1 MMFLN
6 RSRACHFVTGC
17 LTLIAANALALPAF
31 PGAEGAGANAT
42 GGRGG
47 SVYYVTNLNDSGPGS
62 LRTGI
67 STGNRTILFKVSGT
81 IDLQSDLKI
90 NKPNIT
96 IAGQTAPGDGITL
109 RRRLTSVQ
117 NTHDVIVRFIRSRVG
132 DLDSSFQDDSFHV
145 VGGTNI
151 MVDHVSSSWSV
162 DECLSVTHSTNV
174 TIQWSMISESL
185 KNSQHVKGAHGYA
198 TLLRYGQGQLTFH
211 HNLYQHHD
219 SRNPRLGD
227 NLKLDFVNNVI
238 YDWGGRAGYSGSD
251 STDLG
256 DNPGGYVNF
265 LNYVNNY
272 LVAGPATGP
281 KTQAFL
287 GGATNTIIFQ
297 SGNFIDGNRNGIL
310 DGSNTGWSM
319 FSGTYVPSGERYPVP
334 PIDADEARIAYQR
347 VLAFAGASVARDAV
361 DLRLLG
367 TVRNQTGRLVDTVGP
382 NDQASDY
389 VTNTVEGV
397 VRIAVRGW
405 PVLNSVTPPIDSD
418 NDGIPDYFESALG
431 WNPNFANNN
440 HTNADGYT
448 DLEWYLNWLAEPH
461 AITGFREPVEI
472 NLRALTGENPDLQF
486 FDVASTN
493 GLVVLQ
499 PDGFTAQ
506 FVPATNFTG
515 LTQFT
520 FSVTNTAD
528 HVAFGSVAVTVL
540 VSNSPPVF
548 SAIPDQTVI
557 AGATLSLTNRAETS
571 DALQPLTF
579 SLLNAPA
586 GAALNSTSGNFTW
599 RPAINQSGTT
609 NLVRIVATD
618 SGSPS
623 LSATQTF
630 NVIVNAPVQPRAEV
644 SVAGSQLSLWITGD
658 FGPDYFI
665 EASTNLLNWDS
676 VFATN
681 SPVLPFLWSDI
692 ENTNFHQRFYRI
704 RLGP

>member
-6 RSRACHFVTGC
+6 RSRACHFLIGC
-17 LTLIAANALALPAF
+17 LAMMTADALALPAF

-62 LRTGI
+62 LRTGV
-67 STGNRTILFKVSGT
+67 SAGNRTILFKVSGT

-109 RRRLTSVQ
+109 RRRITSVQ

-145 VGGTNI
+145 VSGTNI
-151 MVDHVSSSWSV
+151 IVDHVSSSWSV

-185 KNSQHVKGAHGYA
+185 KNSQHAKGAHGYA
-198 TLLRYGQGQLTFH
+198 TLLRYGEGQLTFH

-256 DNPGGYVNF
+256 GNPGGYVNY

-272 LVAGPATGP
+272 LVAGPVTGP

-297 SGNFIDGNRNGIL
+297 SGNFIDSNRNGAL

-319 FSGTYVPSGERYPVP
+319 FSGTYVPSGTRF
-334 PIDADEARIAYQR
+334 PIPSINADEAAITYQR
-347 VLAFAGASVARDAV
+347 VLAFAGASAARDQV
-361 DLRLLG
+361 DLRLLV
-367 TVRNQTGRLVDTVGP
+367 TVRNQTGRLIDTVGP
-382 NDQASDY
+382 NNQATDY
-389 VTNTVEGV
+389 VTNNIDGV
-397 VRIAVRGW
+397 IRVAVRGW
-405 PVLNSVTPPIDSD
+405 PELNSTTPPADFD

-431 WNPNFANNN
+431 WNPNLANNN
-440 HTNADGYT
+440 HTNGDGYT

-461 AITGFREPVEI
+461 AVTGFREPVEV
-472 NLRALTGENPDLQF
+472 NLRSLTGENPNLQF
-486 FDVASTN
+486 FDLGSTN
-493 GLVVLQ
+493 GSVVLQ
-499 PDGFTAQ
+499 PDGFNAQ

-520 FSVTNTAD
+520 FNVTNTAD
-528 HVAFGSVAVTVL
+528 SIAFGPIAVTVL
-540 VSNSPPVF
+540 VSNTVPVF
-548 SAIPDQTVI
+548 SVITDQVVI

-579 SLLNAPA
+579 ALSSGPT
-586 GAALNSTSGNFTW
+586 GASVNLTNGVFTW
-599 RPAINQSGTT
+599 RPTIAQSGTT
-609 NLVRIVATD
+609 NSVSIVVTD
-618 SGSPS
+618 SGLPS

-630 NVIVNAPVQPRAEV
+630 NVIVNAPAQPNGEIFWDD
-644 SVAGSQLSLWITGD
+644 SQLNLLVGGD
-658 FGPDYFI
+658 FGPDYSI
-665 EASTNLLNWDS
+665 EASTNLMNWES
-676 VFATN
+676 IFTTN
-681 SPVLPFLWSDI
+681 SPTLPFLWPTADVA
-692 ENTNFHQRFYRI
+692 NFGQRFYRI